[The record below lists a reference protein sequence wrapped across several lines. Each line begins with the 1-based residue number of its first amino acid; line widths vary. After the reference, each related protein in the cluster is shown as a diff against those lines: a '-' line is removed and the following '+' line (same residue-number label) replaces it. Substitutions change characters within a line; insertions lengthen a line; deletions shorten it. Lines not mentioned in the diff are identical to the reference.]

1 MILYNSLDKT
11 NSETLHKA
19 FLEAFSDYQV
29 KLDLPLWKFQQM
41 LQRKGFN
48 PEISIGAFDND
59 RLVGFVLNGLRTWN
73 GKVTVYDIGTGIIGE
88 YRRQGLTSD
97 MLLRIKKI
105 LKAKQVEQYLLEV
118 LQNNKSAVELYQKQG
133 FTVER
138 EFSCFQLDKDGFIP
152 MATCKVENEANIDL
166 GQLKEFWDCKPSWQN
181 SIESI
186 CAIPEAFIF
195 SVVRVDNT
203 IVGYGVIDKRTGDIP
218 QIAVNKN
225 YRGNGIARSILT
237 TLIENTESEN
247 FSVINVETE
256 FKPIETF
263 LEKAGFKYEVGQYEM
278 LLKL

>member
-11 NSETLHKA
+11 NNETLHKA

-29 KLDLPLWKFQQM
+29 KIDLPLWKFQQM

-48 PEISIGAFDND
+48 PEISIGAFDNGQ
-59 RLVGFVLNGLRTWN
+59 LVGFVLNGFRTWN
-73 GKVTVYDIGTGIIGE
+73 GKVTAYDIGTGIIGV
-88 YRRQGLTSD
+88 YRRQGITSD
-97 MLLRIKKI
+97 MLLHIKKL
-105 LKAKQVEQYLLEV
+105 LKAKRAEQYLLEV
-118 LQNNKSAVELYQKQG
+118 LQDNQSAVKLYKKQG

-138 EFSCFQLDKDGFIP
+138 EFSCFQLNKDEFIP
-152 MATCKVENEANIDL
+152 ITTCKVEKVANIDFD
-166 GQLKEFWDCKPSWQN
+166 QLKKFWDVKPSWQN
-181 SIESI
+181 SIQSI

-195 SVVRVDNT
+195 SVVRFDNT

-218 QIAVNKN
+218 QIAVNKD

-237 TLIENTESEN
+237 TLIENTGSES
-247 FSVINVETE
+247 FSVVNVETE
-256 FKPIETF
+256 FKPIEAF